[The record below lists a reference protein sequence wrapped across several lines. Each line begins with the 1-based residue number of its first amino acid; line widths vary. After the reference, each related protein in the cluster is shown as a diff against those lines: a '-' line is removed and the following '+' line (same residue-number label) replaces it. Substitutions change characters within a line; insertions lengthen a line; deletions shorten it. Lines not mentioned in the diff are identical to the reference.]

1 MELVGGS
8 IPIVVSIEVEPARD
22 EFNLTGVGLIN
33 TGSVW
38 TFLSEC
44 KDGGKCRGESLQHSG
59 KFIIIV

>member
-22 EFNLTGVGLIN
+22 EFNFTGVGLIK
-33 TGSVW
+33 TGSG